1 MQNYIDMQQ
10 DRFEMNLDEIEELNR
25 KIRSQQ

>member
-25 KIRSQQ
+25 KVRSQQ